1 MSVRK
6 TGMIM
11 QLSVEIID
19 MALFLM
25 ANLVNLLIIGIM
37 LSRPLG
43 LRRLER
49 ILGVD

>member
-1 MSVRK
+1 
-6 TGMIM
+6 
-11 QLSVEIID
+11 
-19 MALFLM
+19 
-25 ANLVNLLIIGIM
+25 VNLLIIGIM